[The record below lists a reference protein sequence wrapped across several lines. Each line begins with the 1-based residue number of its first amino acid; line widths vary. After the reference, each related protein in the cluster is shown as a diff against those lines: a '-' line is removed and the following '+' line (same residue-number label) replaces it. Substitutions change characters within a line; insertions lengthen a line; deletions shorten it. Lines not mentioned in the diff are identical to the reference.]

1 MMILM
6 MIKIIVVIIA
16 IMIMIIKT
24 KIIAVINSPFQPV
37 DISTGSTTVNYHSV
51 FFLLVNCMY
60 YWHVIVFCIIKNR
73 Y

>member
-1 MMILM
+1 MIMMILM

-24 KIIAVINSPFQPV
+24 KIIAVINTPFQPV

-51 FFLLVNCMY
+51 FFLSVSCMY
-60 YWHVIVFCIIKNR
+60 LLACNR
-73 Y
+73 ILYY